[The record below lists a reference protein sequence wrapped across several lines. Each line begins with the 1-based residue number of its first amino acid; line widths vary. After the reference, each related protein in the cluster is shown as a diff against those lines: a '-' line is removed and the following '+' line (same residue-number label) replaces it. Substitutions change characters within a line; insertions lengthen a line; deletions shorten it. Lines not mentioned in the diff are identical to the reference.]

1 METEEEYFNEEDDEK
16 TPPLRA
22 DEIDDVNK
30 PSSPSSPKDKQH
42 KPFTDEH
49 ELSLPP
55 IKHKKQEDEEDVD
68 ILAARKKKIDT
79 GKKTINFK
87 LKLSPERNDSDSEQ
101 SAKRQKTSPD

>member
-1 METEEEYFNEEDDEK
+1 LETEEEYFNEEDDEK

-30 PSSPSSPKDKQH
+30 PSSPQSPKDKQH
-42 KPFTDEH
+42 KPFTD

-87 LKLSPERNDSDSEQ
+87 LKLSPEQNDSDSEQ